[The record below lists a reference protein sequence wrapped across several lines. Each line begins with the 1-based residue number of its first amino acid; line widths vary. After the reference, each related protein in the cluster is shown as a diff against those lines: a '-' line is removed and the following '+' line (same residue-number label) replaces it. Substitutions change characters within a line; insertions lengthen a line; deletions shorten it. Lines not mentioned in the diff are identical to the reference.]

1 MRLRAGPR
9 QPAWLV
15 AVRPQHGRPSP
26 PQGGRASRWDRD
38 ARRGPTVAAETAWH
52 PSPGRPGWR
61 PLQQRE
67 QGLGHPEP
75 LSLRASRRGRP
86 TRPARPELGPLASG
100 PGRSRSFCCFKLWRG
115 ALGDRYPRPLL
126 SRHLILFL
134 PFLKYSIL
142 FSK

>member
-86 TRPARPELGPLASG
+86 THHPSLDLWPLGLGEAGASVVLSCSVHCLATGAPSPSCATQSVSPTCAHLELYA
-100 PGRSRSFCCFKLWRG
+100 
-115 ALGDRYPRPLL
+115 
-126 SRHLILFL
+126 
-134 PFLKYSIL
+134 
-142 FSK
+142 